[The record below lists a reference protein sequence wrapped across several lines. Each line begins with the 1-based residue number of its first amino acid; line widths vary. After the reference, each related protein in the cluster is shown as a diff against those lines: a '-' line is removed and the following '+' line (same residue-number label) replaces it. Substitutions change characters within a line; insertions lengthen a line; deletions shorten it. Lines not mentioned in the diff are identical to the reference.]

1 MTETVEQR
9 RLVGAVWFIAALAS
23 LIAAF
28 IVQPVADWGSFGVL
42 LAILVALLGLTGLF
56 MVVTGKGRILG
67 TRTSFRTQKIL
78 AIIGLIAATA
88 LTAFY
93 LVGDWSVWTATDVLT
108 IGVWVSLGI
117 MFVVSIIAVN
127 SIEKRV

>member
-9 RLVGAVWFIAALAS
+9 RLVGAVWFIAALVS

-67 TRTSFRTQKIL
+67 TRTSLRTQKIL
-78 AIIGLIAATA
+78 AIIGLIAATVLA
-88 LTAFY
+88 VLY
-93 LVGDWSVWTATDVLT
+93 LVGDWSVWTAVDVLT